1 MQGQEQQ
8 TPEARAF
15 LERIVALPK
24 GPGVSLDEALQ
35 PSLDDEADLRKL
47 FATDK
52 GNARLQNPYVGL
64 VDVFGAPVDIRTTRA
79 RVVKDEEDWSAKY
92 VLPLTEKQRRKEG
105 TPCMAENFE
114 EFKKNW
120 AIFTEGSLSQL
131 IDWNNVVAAGGSV
144 HACLSPL
151 TDEEKASKRS
161 IRKHY
166 HGVAYPTSDVDL
178 FLWGLTQEQAEKKIN
193 SIYEA
198 VRDSVPWD
206 VTCVRTK
213 HTVSIHCQYPY
224 RSIQV
229 VLRLYSSPSEILT
242 GFDVDAPCFAYD
254 GQRVWGNPR
263 AIVSMMRQCN
273 TIDVT
278 RRSPSYEVRLT
289 KYSRRDLEVY
299 VPSLRRADIDPTIYE
314 RAINRIEGLA
324 RLLVLEKLSDTDAR
338 YNFLDSRRTLR
349 GRPNALNRYSR
360 SLNQRKHK
368 GDLKADLSIGGLEWN
383 DYDVVSLHI
392 PYGPGWDSR
401 RIEKLVYQ
409 TDLGMNSTFNPKNK
423 KRRLHRH
430 VAFFGAMDEC
440 IEDCCEHCPDT
451 VSDEERDLQEEE
463 DKQYVR
469 GRISFIQDDPGRQS
483 LSGSFNPI
491 DVGEWSEQVYIG
503 PNAKFFAA
511 IAAHDVSAVKSI
523 IAAGQDLHR
532 RDHVGRSCLHVAILC
547 GAEEV
552 AFELIDAGARM
563 TARLVDGRSSLH
575 LAAQYDQR
583 NVIKKLLEKSAV
595 NDEQAKEAEEKK
607 KQEAE
612 AKKNKKKKDEDAM
625 DEDGDDAD
633 EEAEEHNSSD
643 DDWDSDGEAK
653 KKGDEEKEPENSGD
667 IPDDALDEPDVLD
680 VNVPDWDFAFTPL
693 CYAVLSGSLEI
704 VETLVT
710 AGADPKF
717 VPVVANGR
725 PIYHPLLV
733 TSLRDD
739 KTQITKIV
747 ERLLLGGASS
757 STSENGK
764 TIFYRSVASNNLDVV
779 AALLKS
785 DPNASTV
792 IDYPQATH
800 WQIVFPIN
808 EAIVRYNYAM
818 VALLLAHGAKPYYS
832 DEWVVQQN
840 VGTNGYGGAFQAIPP
855 ERAVQPL
862 EAAFATQSDV
872 VSLLLALGASVN
884 IGIKEAHSGEGSRR
898 TYLDWANFY
907 IASVTS
913 AIDNM
918 KKTLDEDLETE
929 GGKTPKD
936 EQVDEGETLLP
947 WEVYREKQ
955 MKKILATTTQGHS
968 KNPYILENHRKNI
981 QAKQWYTE
989 VKKVLSLQDAKSW
1002 DDVFPD
1008 QKSTARNIP
1017 AAVDTRRQKRL
1028 RNRGPGGTS
1037 GYVYMSSYGYSHNGP
1052 SSVEGP
1058 AYDELFE
1065 ACFNGDN
1072 EKVQKLCLPE
1082 SGDGQ
1087 QPLKALRVTV
1097 EVAHPENQYMKTGIT
1112 PLTAAIANK
1121 KWATAKLIM
1130 AIAMAQY
1137 KKRDE
1142 EETFKLS
1149 DYTENDSDS
1158 EDEDSMDTDEPDLRI
1173 NFVDVAKRSSA
1184 VQCDV
1189 APKQLLVGKKY
1200 NFACEDNGPL
1210 SRAIYDDDF
1219 EAFINVGALYTVL
1232 PTAIEFEDIHLE
1244 AALNKDQPEMLDQLI
1259 RWSGVGLDDTAVPEP
1274 EEKPAEAVAEKKA
1287 LYLGL
1292 NVHGKKRADLATKKD
1307 PHSSGDTS
1315 KVIHPLV
1322 WRAARSSAKK
1332 IIEYLASDRPLA
1344 AYKFYAS
1351 THSNDIAQRLK
1362 YTQNL
1367 EKVLP
1372 EWLGWT
1378 ISPLGESP
1386 LTAAIL
1392 GRNMDTI
1399 KLLFATM
1406 PKLMGSTLH
1415 TKIKFIGYNTLL
1427 LAADWNDESKLEIPE
1442 FLLGQSISA
1451 VEVDSVRGWNIYHIC
1466 CAKNHVALFD
1476 LLLKKLPKD
1485 VSEALLNHQSKKRL
1499 NTPLHLAVK
1508 TGSIGCVKLIVE
1520 FTQANLLTR
1529 NVIGSIPLHLAVSC
1543 GFPKITKLLVKFSP
1557 TEALYTENAVGEV
1570 PLAMIKLASVQSKI
1584 NQRDHQIHNVE
1595 LQTYQ
1600 VTQPRET
1607 CSVRKIEKEAPKL
1620 RATVQALLQ
1629 DGKLRQGTKLA
1640 QELQAFADFVE
1651 SRIPKIKAA
1660 DAEAKAIQERH
1671 GITKVE
1677 KTGPDNAKDA
1687 CDLSATLSIIQEAIT
1702 ANPGKR
1708 QLVHL
1713 IDVQTSV
1720 HGDLPNSKKRQVDM
1734 VEALRNR
1741 RRGQELE
1748 EEEEV
1753 EGAGERAKGMVFS
1766 VVSVTAD
1773 TY

>member
-1 MQGQEQQ
+1 
-8 TPEARAF
+8 
-15 LERIVALPK
+15 
-24 GPGVSLDEALQ
+24 SLDEALQ

-92 VLPLTEKQRRKEG
+92 VLPLTEEQRRKEG

-120 AIFTEGSLSQL
+120 ALFTEGSLSQL
-131 IDWNNVVAAGGSV
+131 VDWNNVVAAGGSV

-151 TDEEKASKRS
+151 SAEQKASKRS

-166 HGVAYPTSDVDL
+166 HAVAYPTSDVDL
-178 FLWGLTQEQAEKKIN
+178 FLWGLTPEQAEKKIN
-193 SIYEA
+193 TIYEA
-198 VRDSVPWD
+198 IRDSVPWD

-338 YNFLDSRRTLR
+338 YKFLDSRRNLR
-349 GRPNALNRYSR
+349 GRPNALNRYTR
-360 SLNQRKHK
+360 SLDKKKYR
-368 GDLKADLSIGGLEWN
+368 GDLKADLSIGGLQWN

-401 RIEKLVYQ
+401 RIEKLVYR

-430 VAFFGAMDEC
+430 VAFFGTMDEC
-440 IEDCCEHCPDT
+440 IEDCCEHCPDP
-451 VSDEERDLQEEE
+451 VDDEERALQVEE
-463 DKQYVR
+463 DKQCLR
-469 GRISFIQDDPGRQS
+469 GRISFIQDNPGRQS

-503 PNAKFFAA
+503 INAKFFAA
-511 IAAHDVSAVKSI
+511 IAAHDVSVVKSM

-595 NDEQAKEAEEKK
+595 NDDQAKEAAEKK

-612 AKKNKKKKDEDAM
+612 AKKNKKKDEDAM
-625 DEDGDDAD
+625 DEDGDVD
-633 EEAEEHNSSD
+633 EEAERDSSE
-643 DDWDSDGEAK
+643 DDWDSEEDKKK
-653 KKGDEEKEPENSGD
+653 KKGNEDEQEKKENSGD

-680 VNVPDWDFAFTPL
+680 VNLPDWDFVFTPL
-693 CYAVLSGSLEI
+693 CYAVLSGSPEA
-704 VETLVT
+704 VETLIT

-717 VPVVANGR
+717 VPKVANGK
-725 PIYHPLLV
+725 PLYHPLLV
-733 TSLRDD
+733 TNLRDD
-739 KTQITKIV
+739 KTQVAKII

-757 STSENGK
+757 STSEHSR
-764 TIFYRSVASNNLDVV
+764 TIFYRSVVAGNLDVV
-779 AALLKS
+779 AALLRH
-785 DPNASTV
+785 DPNAATV
-792 IDYPQATH
+792 IDYPQASVH
-800 WQIVFPIN
+800 QMAFPIN
-808 EAIVRYNYAM
+808 EAIMRYNYAM

-832 DEWVVQQN
+832 EEWIVQQN
-840 VGTNGYGGAFQAIPP
+840 FSATTYNGIQAISPDK
-855 ERAVQPL
+855 AVQPL
-862 EAAFATQSDV
+862 EIAFTTQSDV
-872 VSLLLALGASVN
+872 VSLLVALGAPIN
-884 IGIKEAHSGEGSRR
+884 TAIKEAYAGDPNRL
-898 TYLDWANFY
+898 TFLDWVDRC
-907 IASVTS
+907 IASITTTFETTQKS
-913 AIDNM
+913 I
-918 KKTLDEDLETE
+918 DEDLEKEKEDSETPQDTLADKE
-929 GGKTPKD
+929 GAPS
-936 EQVDEGETLLP
+936 P
-947 WEVYREKQ
+947 WNAYREKE
-955 MKKILATTTQGHS
+955 MKKVLGTNTTGYS
-968 KNPYILENHRKNI
+968 KNPFILENQIKYT
-981 QAKQWYTE
+981 QTKQWYTG
-989 VKKVLSLQDAKSW
+989 VKELLSARGAKSW
-1002 DDVFPD
+1002 DDLFPD
-1008 QKSTARNIP
+1008 NKSTAPKNSATDKR
-1017 AAVDTRRQKRL
+1017 ARMARMRQKR
-1028 RNRGPGGTS
+1028 GGTS
-1037 GYVYMSSYGYSHNGP
+1037 GYVYINTSHRSEGP
-1052 SSVEGP
+1052 AAVEGP

-1072 EKVQKLCLPE
+1072 EKVQKLCLPD
-1082 SGDGQ
+1082 SVDGGLA
-1087 QPLKALRVTV
+1087 LKALRITV
-1097 EVAHPENQYMKTGIT
+1097 EIAHPENQYMKTGIT
-1112 PLTAAIANK
+1112 PLTVAIANK
-1121 KWATAKLIM
+1121 KWETAKLIL
-1130 AIAMAQY
+1130 AVAMAQY

-1142 EETFKLS
+1142 EESFKVS
-1149 DYTENDSDS
+1149 DYTGDDSDS
-1158 EDEDSMDTDEPDLRI
+1158 EEEDSMDTDEPDLRI
-1173 NFVDVAKRSSA
+1173 NFIDVAKRSSA

-1189 APKQLLVGKKY
+1189 PPKQLLVGKY
-1200 NFACEDNGPL
+1200 NFTSKENGPL
-1210 SRAIYDDDF
+1210 SKAIYDDDF

-1232 PTAIEFEDIHLE
+1232 PTAIEFEDVHLE
-1244 AALNKDQPEMLDQLI
+1244 GILYNDRPEMLDQII
-1259 RWSGVGLDDTAVPEP
+1259 RWSGLGLDDTAVPEP
-1274 EEKPAEAVAEKKA
+1274 EEKPADAVTEKRK

-1292 NVHGKKRADLATKKD
+1292 NVHGKKRVDLVKQKD
-1307 PHSSGDTS
+1307 PHSGGDAL
-1315 KVIHPLV
+1315 KAIHPLV
-1322 WRAARSSAKK
+1322 WRAARCGAKK
-1332 IIEYLASDRPLA
+1332 IIEYLASDRPLT

-1351 THSNDIAQRLK
+1351 THRNDIAQRLK

-1386 LTAAIL
+1386 LTSAIM
-1392 GRNMDTI
+1392 GRNMDII
-1399 KLLFATM
+1399 KFLFGKM

-1415 TKIKFIGYNTLL
+1415 TKIKFIGYNSLL
-1427 LAADWNDESKLEIPE
+1427 LATDLHDPTNFDIPE
-1442 FLLGQSISA
+1442 FLLGQSISP
-1451 VEVDSVRGWNIYHIC
+1451 VEADSIRGWNIYHIC
-1466 CAKNHVALFD
+1466 CSKNHVG
-1476 LLLKKLPKD
+1476 LLDFFLKKLPKD
-1485 VSEALLNHQSKKRL
+1485 LSQGLLNQQSKKRL

-1508 TGSIGCVKLIVE
+1508 LGSIGCVKLIVE
-1520 FTQANLLTR
+1520 FTQGNLLAR
-1529 NVIGSIPLHLAVSC
+1529 NLSGSIPLHLAVSC
-1543 GFPKITKLLVKFSP
+1543 GFPKITGLLVKYSP
-1557 TEALYTENAVGEV
+1557 PEALYTENAVGEV
-1570 PLAMIKLASVQSKI
+1570 PLAMAKLASVQSKI
-1584 NQRDHQIHNVE
+1584 NDRGQQIQNLE
-1595 LQTYQ
+1595 LRNYQ
-1600 VTQPRET
+1600 PTQPREIP
-1607 CSVRKIEKEAPKL
+1607 SVQNIENEVTKL
-1620 RATVQALLQ
+1620 RGTLQALFQ
-1629 DGKLRQGTKLA
+1629 DGKLLQGTKLA
-1640 QELQAFADFVE
+1640 QELLDFADRIE
-1651 SRIPKIKAA
+1651 SRIPEIKAA
-1660 DAEAKAIQERH
+1660 RAEAKAIHERY
-1671 GITKVE
+1671 GYKLDKKGLDDTIDTK
-1677 KTGPDNAKDA
+1677 
-1687 CDLSATLSIIQEAIT
+1687 DLPATLTIIQEAIS

-1720 HGDLPNSKKRQVDM
+1720 HSHLPNSKKPQVDV
-1734 VEALRNR
+1734 VEALRSK
-1741 RRGQELE
+1741 RRGQEMLE
-1748 EEEEV
+1748 DEEI
-1753 EGAGERAKGMVFS
+1753 EGAKERTKGMVFS
-1766 VVSVTAD
+1766 VVNVIDDRPGSHFSFSFDGVGVDEAST
-1773 TY
+1773 